1 MNDVGIRAW
10 LASPSGRAGIAI
22 IDLQGDVRSIDSV
35 LAAVAPGPTVARGKA
50 SHRRLGEVDD
60 GLVLR
65 LDPTH
70 AQLMPHGGIA
80 IVRRLAEVL
89 ASTGCEWLDSPPDGA
104 RFEASDRFEAL
115 ALDTLSHAASPAA
128 LAPLLRQAEAW
139 RRDEGP
145 LDDADRLRG
154 RRLDRLVAPVTIACV
169 GAPNAGKSSLLNALA
184 AVDAAI
190 VADRPGTT
198 RDRVSRR
205 LDLGGVVVE
214 WIDTPGLRETDDPI
228 ELAAIQASLAA
239 IRTATLVVRLR
250 APDVAD
256 PRLPDDLAP
265 AEGILDVRSKSDLR
279 PARGTDIGVSART
292 GEGIVELARAVRS
305 RIVREEDLSSTGR
318 WAFHEELRSYGTP

>member
-1 MNDVGIRAW
+1 MNDAGIRAW
-10 LASPSGRAGIAI
+10 LASPPGRAGIAI

-35 LAAVAPGPTVARGKA
+35 LGVVAPGPPITSGQA

-65 LDPTH
+65 LDATH
-70 AQLMPHGGIA
+70 AQLMPHGGVA
-80 IVRRLAEVL
+80 IVRRLADVL
-89 ASTGCEWLDSPPDGA
+89 ASTECEWMDSPPPGA
-104 RFEASDRFEAL
+104 RFEASDRIEAL

-145 LDDADRLRG
+145 LDGADRLRG
-154 RRLDRLVAPVTIACV
+154 GRLDRLVTPVTIACV

-205 LDLGGVVVE
+205 LDLRGVVVE
-214 WIDTPGLRETDDPI
+214 WIDTPGLRETDDLI
-228 ELAAIQASLAA
+228 EQAAIQASLAA
-239 IRTATLVVRLR
+239 IRAATLVVRLH
-250 APDVAD
+250 APDIED
-256 PRLPDDLAP
+256 PRLPDDLSP
-265 AEGILDVRSKSDLR
+265 AEGILDVHSKSDLQ
-279 PARGTDIGVSART
+279 PPDGTDIGVSART
-292 GEGIVELARAVRS
+292 GEGIVELARTVRS
-305 RIVREEDLSSTGR
+305 RIVREEDLSSLGR
-318 WAFHEELRSYGTP
+318 WVFHDELRSSETG